1 MNATLTSPELTRA
14 DRCDRCS
21 AAARVRAKLPSG
33 AELLFCQHHA
43 NEHEAKLVELSAVL
57 EISDRP
63 AGVLRHDSRPAVLA
77 RSSFVRNPEPVMSEP
92 AVKPSRRHLWRIT
105 KRALSKS
112 WDDSI
117 FSESAQ
123 AAFWS
128 ALSLPPLL
136 LGMLGS
142 LAYVAPLFGPDVMS
156 DIEQRLV
163 SMSNKVFSPS
173 VVHEII
179 EPTIADI
186 DRGARGEVVSLG
198 FLISLWA
205 GSSAISAFVD
215 SVVEAHD
222 QTPLRHPVRQRL
234 FALGLYMVMLL
245 FVIVTA
251 PLMVRGPRK
260 LAQFIPDG
268 LQDVLAYGYYP
279 ALLTALIVAVVVLY
293 RVALPEPLPTHRL
306 IIGGALASVAFVI
319 ATLGLRV
326 YLRYITGTGYTY
338 GALAT
343 PIAFLLFA
351 FFAGFSIMLGAEFNA
366 AIQEEWPAP
375 RTHAHRLR
383 RWLVR
388 RAKEVVD
395 DAPTSPPTAGADR
408 VSSS

>member
-1 MNATLTSPELTRA
+1 M
-14 DRCDRCS
+14 
-21 AAARVRAKLPSG
+21 
-33 AELLFCQHHA
+33 
-43 NEHEAKLVELSAVL
+43 
-57 EISDRP
+57 SDR
-63 AGVLRHDSRPAVLA
+63 V
-77 RSSFVRNPEPVMSEP
+77 
-92 AVKPSRRHLWRIT
+92 VKPSRHHIWRIT
-105 KRALSKS
+105 RRALSKS

-142 LAYVAPLFGPDVMS
+142 LAYVAPLFGPDTMS
-156 DIEQRLV
+156 AIEQRLV
-163 SMSNKVFSPS
+163 SMSNKVFSSS

-198 FLISLWA
+198 FVISLWA

-234 FALGLYMVMLL
+234 FALLLYVVMLL

-260 LAQFIPDG
+260 LAEFIPDG

-279 ALLTALIVAVVVLY
+279 ALLTGLIVTVVVLY
-293 RVALPEPLPTHRL
+293 RVALPEPLPSHRL
-306 IIGGALASVAFVI
+306 IFGAALASVAFVI
-319 ATLGLRV
+319 ATLGLRI

-375 RTHAHRLR
+375 RTHAHRMR
-383 RWLVR
+383 RWLISRTKADDHDDGDDGPDEPAHVS
-388 RAKEVVD
+388 VD
-395 DAPTSPPTAGADR
+395 QI
-408 VSSS
+408 SSS